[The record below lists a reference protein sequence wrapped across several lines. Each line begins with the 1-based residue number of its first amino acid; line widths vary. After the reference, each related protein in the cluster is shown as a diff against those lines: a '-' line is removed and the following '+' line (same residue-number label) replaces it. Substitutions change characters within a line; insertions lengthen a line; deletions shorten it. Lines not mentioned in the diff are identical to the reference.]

1 MALKSNLVGTKWQT
15 TDNLTLQ
22 LPRLHHLPQHQL
34 LMSVYFVVMA
44 VASVVMA
51 KIAKHVPKIV
61 LVEFIEVEFAEMAFA
76 RLVKLVTTVLKIVHL
91 EWKVMLQ

>member
-22 LPRLHHLPQHQL
+22 LPRLHHLPQQQ
-34 LMSVYFVVMA
+34 LMSAYFAVMA
-44 VASVVMA
+44 IASVVMA

-76 RLVKLVTTVLKIVHL
+76 RLVKLVTTALKIVHL

>member
-1 MALKSNLVGTKWQT
+1 
-15 TDNLTLQ
+15 
-22 LPRLHHLPQHQL
+22 
-34 LMSVYFVVMA
+34 MA